1 MSVKEDATLIH
12 RMTMLPLDKH
22 RHDGKNECP
31 LCSLC
36 AALSR
41 LEKMAR
47 LGEKYLALCNDKNEW
62 NDMSDAQKR
71 IAQEHL
77 KQQEKP

>member
-1 MSVKEDATLIH
+1 
-12 RMTMLPLDKH
+12 
-22 RHDGKNECP
+22 
-31 LCSLC
+31 
-36 AALSR
+36 
-41 LEKMAR
+41 MAR